1 MYSVHGYMHV
11 YLYMCTEL
19 SYKSDL
25 YIVLTLQLTNEE
37 SARNEVEAKL
47 MSTSDT
53 LKELQ
58 TTYETEKAQKDAEI
72 AQLRDEVRNVHDY
85 MYLCIYVY
93 MYMYMYTCKYNYVY
107 MYMYTFMYMYMYM

>member
-1 MYSVHGYMHV
+1 
-11 YLYMCTEL
+11 
-19 SYKSDL
+19 
-25 YIVLTLQLTNEE
+25 
-37 SARNEVEAKL
+37 

-93 MYMYMYTCKYNYVY
+93 MYMYMYIYMCMYTYTCTRVCIIMCTCTCTCILSCTCIMYTC
-107 MYMYTFMYMYMYM
+107 MYM